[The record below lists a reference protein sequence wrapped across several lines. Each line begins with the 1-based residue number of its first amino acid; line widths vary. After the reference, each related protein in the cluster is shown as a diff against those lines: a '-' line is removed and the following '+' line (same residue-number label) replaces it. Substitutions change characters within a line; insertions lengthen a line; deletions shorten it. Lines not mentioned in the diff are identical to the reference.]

1 MSCSEKKKRRRRNPI
16 AERLTKQS
24 HQQYYTFMFES
35 KHECM
40 ISSNIMCKNRTMT
53 NGIDCKLKENFTFRT
68 PTTKIVTKY
77 NYSHQIHCRRAH
89 PFKGFIQNDCPSYR
103 NSNLVR
109 SEVFKYVIYVSN
121 IWSQNIT
128 TVKHCDM
135 SRKHDKYRLRKQ
147 THVTIYKELQMQKMQ
162 LYICSKQS

>member
-1 MSCSEKKKRRRRNPI
+1 
-16 AERLTKQS
+16 
-24 HQQYYTFMFES
+24 MFES

-40 ISSNIMCKNRTMT
+40 ISNNIMCKNRTMT

-68 PTTKIVTKY
+68 PTTKMVTKY

-135 SRKHDKYRLRKQ
+135 SRKHDKNRLRKQ
-147 THVTIYKELQMQKMQ
+147 THVTIYKELQMQKNATLYMQ
-162 LYICSKQS
+162 QIVLINDSISNTSATYREVQGHHMVLHDG